1 MEPATEHPGPPPS
14 SSRRSVVRTALLVLV
29 LVGLVVGGLRSW
41 WLSRPNVD
49 ELLESAEAAMRWKEF
64 RDAQRLATSAA
75 RRAPERADA
84 WWLAGQAAGQR
95 GAFEDAVRL
104 YDRNP
109 DNGSPVSRVADS
121 RAAAAELL
129 LYRLHRAEDAE
140 RQFRAAL
147 IIDSDHVSAGRGL
160 SVLLAISGRRREAVR
175 WIRRRIE
182 AGDVTVDELNML
194 DAGGG
199 TRYETDL
206 MTACRKRVPEDPVAL
221 MGVAAESLRT
231 HRFDQ
236 AVELSSLVM
245 AQHRFP
251 VVAGAVMGRGL
262 LETDRFQDLL
272 TWQRGLS
279 DGAETDPEVWMIRG
293 EYQQRFG
300 AATSAARCFWE
311 VLRID
316 PDHRAANYRLAELL
330 QGLKG
335 TQAAEPF
342 RVRTRQL
349 QELKAIND
357 RAADRGATVSPTIV
371 RSKVELLRRMGRLWE
386 AWGWTR
392 VIARQANP
400 PTWAT
405 DLQRELA
412 EEVPRDPPRM
422 VQPARNPANG
432 VDLAE
437 WSTGKWPAGSLAG
450 NGRTQDDQD
459 GWPRFRND
467 ASAAGVEMKY
477 VNGGDPDRPGQQ
489 MFEFT
494 GGGVAVLDFDR
505 DGWPDLYF
513 TQGSAWP
520 VDLASTVHTDRLFRN
535 LGDGRFEDVTE
546 EAGLSAT
553 GFGQGVTVGD
563 FDGDGWPDL
572 HVGNIGENRLYHN
585 NGDGTF
591 VDTTGASGVTGDR
604 WTTSSAIAD
613 IDGDGVADLYVV
625 NYLSGSDVFTRMC
638 RNFSGRSRMCQPF
651 QFPAA
656 ADRLYLGQGDGTFA
670 DVTGSAG
677 VDGVGG
683 KGLGLVVAGFDGD
696 SGRLGVFVANDT
708 RANFLYRHGSDSRA
722 GAMSLHENGLVSG
735 AGLNGNGRAEGSM
748 GVAAGD
754 ADGDG
759 RLDLFVTNFLDET
772 NTFYGG
778 LGQGRFN
785 DTTQQAGL
793 AASSHN
799 TLGFGT
805 QFLDADLD
813 GDLDLVVTNGHVD
826 DYTRA
831 GRPYRMA
838 PQYYRNRGDGR
849 FDLGMAEDLGP
860 HFAERYLGRGLA
872 RLDWNRD
879 GRPDVVITAVDVPAV
894 LLTNSTE
901 ASGHWLV
908 LRLVGTMTQRDAIG
922 AQVVV
927 TVDGKTRVHQ
937 LTAGD
942 GYHASN
948 DRRLLLGLGRNE
960 RVEELEVRW
969 PRGRLQKFSDVAGDR
984 ELVVV
989 EGRGLFSLP
998 FDRSGFSAP

>member
-1 MEPATEHPGPPPS
+1 MEPATEHSGPPPS
-14 SSRRSVVRTALLVLV
+14 SSRRSVVRTVLLVLV
-29 LVGLVVGGLRSW
+29 LVGLIVGGLGSW
-41 WLSRPNVD
+41 WWNRPGVD
-49 ELLESAEAAMRWKEF
+49 ELLKSAEAAMRWKEF
-64 RDAQRLATSAA
+64 RDAQRLATAAA
-75 RRAPERADA
+75 RQAPDRIDA
-84 WWLAGQAAGQR
+84 WWLAGQAADQLG
-95 GAFEDAVRL
+95 EPEEAVRL
-104 YDRNP
+104 YNRIPTD
-109 DNGSPVSRVADS
+109 GSPAFRVADS

-129 LYRLHRAEDAE
+129 LYRLHRAAAAE
-140 RQFRAAL
+140 QQFRAAL
-147 IIDSDHVSAGRGL
+147 TIDEEHVSAGRGL
-160 SVLLAISGRRREAVR
+160 SVLLAITGRRREAVH
-175 WIRRRIE
+175 WIRKRIK
-182 AGDVTVDELNML
+182 AGDVTVAELNML

-206 MTACRKRVPEDPVAL
+206 MSACQKRDPEDPVAL
-221 MGVAAESLRT
+221 LGVAAEALRT
-231 HRFDQ
+231 HRFDE
-236 AVELSSLVM
+236 AVELASLVM
-245 AQHRFP
+245 AQRRIL
-251 VVAGAVMGRGL
+251 VAAEAVMGRGL
-262 LETDRFQDLL
+262 LETDRFEDLPA
-272 TWQRGLS
+272 WHRGLS
-279 DGAETDPEVWMIRG
+279 AGAKTDPDVWMIRG
-293 EYQQRFG
+293 EYQQRIG
-300 AATSAARCFWE
+300 AGTSAARCYWE
-311 VLRID
+311 TLRID

-330 QGLKG
+330 QELEGP
-335 TQAAEPF
+335 QMAEPF
-342 RVRTRQL
+342 RLRTRQL
-349 QELKAIND
+349 QELKAVND
-357 RAADRGATVSPTIV
+357 RAADGRRSGSATLVRG
-371 RSKVELLRRMGRLWE
+371 KVELLRRMGRLWE
-386 AWGWTR
+386 AWGWVR
-392 VIARQANP
+392 VIARQADP
-400 PTWAT
+400 PAWAT
-405 DLQRELA
+405 GLQQELA
-412 EEVPRDPPRM
+412 EEVRRDPGPLI
-422 VQPARNPANG
+422 QAARNPANG

-437 WSTGKWPAGSLAG
+437 WSQGEWPAGPPAG
-450 NGRTQDDQD
+450 GTRPQD
-459 GWPRFRND
+459 GQAVWPRFRND
-467 ASAAGVEMKY
+467 AAVAGVEMRY
-477 VNGGDPDRPGQQ
+477 VNGGDPDRFGQQ

-520 VDLASTVHTDRLFRN
+520 VDLESTVHTDRLFRN
-535 LGDGRFEDVTE
+535 LGDERFEDVTVA
-546 EAGLSAT
+546 AGLSAT

-572 HVGNIGENRLYHN
+572 HVGNIGENRLYRN

-591 VDTTGASGVTGDR
+591 SDSTGLAGVAGDR

-625 NYLSGSDVFTRMC
+625 NYLSGPDVFTRMC
-638 RNFSGRSRMCQPF
+638 RSFSGRGRMCQPF

-656 ADRLYLGQGDGTFA
+656 ADRLYLGRGDGTFD

-677 VDGVGG
+677 VAGVGG
-683 KGLGLVVAGFDGD
+683 KGLGLVVADFGEG

-708 RANFLYRHGSDSRA
+708 RANFLYRHEPDSPA
-722 GAMSLHENGLVSG
+722 GTISLYENGLVAG

-785 DTTQQAGL
+785 DTTHRAGL
-793 AASSHN
+793 AVSSHN

-849 FDLGMAEDLGP
+849 FDLGDAKDLGP
-860 HFAERYLGRGLA
+860 HFSQRYLGRGLA

-879 GRPDVVITAVDVPAV
+879 GRPDAVITAVDVPAV
-894 LLTNSTE
+894 LLTNTTE
-901 ASGHWLV
+901 RSGHWLV
-908 LRLVGTMTQRDAIG
+908 LRLVGTTSHRDAIG
-922 AQVVV
+922 AQV
-927 TVDGKTRVHQ
+927 TVRADGKTWVHQ

-948 DRRLLLGLGRNE
+948 DRRLLLGLGEHE

-969 PRGRLQKFSDVAGDR
+969 PRGRLQKFSDVELDR

-989 EGRGLFSLP
+989 EGRELFSLP
-998 FDRSGFSAP
+998 FDRP